1 MSCGKEHTFGAEE
14 RGRDKNKSPAS
25 RFQDC
30 HEPPFALKF
39 DIEVY
44 HDLSPLTSAP
54 NVLFTTAHCVLF
66 DSTTSELTFSH
77 EEAPFWVGYL

>member
-54 NVLFTTAHCVLF
+54 NVLFTYHSSLSSYIVY
-66 DSTTSELTFSH
+66 
-77 EEAPFWVGYL
+77 YLILPLLS